1 MLGLHSPKAARLV
14 YCTLLYVLSLALAAS
29 AHLSPPLLQL
39 NMSAPRWQTAPG
51 YSHWSPFLSVAIVFV
66 ISQNNKVSSQNYP
79 AFFFLEIE
87 FFYIRMSFFFFF
99 YLSHAFLSLMILLFF
114 HLFFSWSFG
123 QREIHYA
130 RATAW
135 VGAGR
140 VACKLTACLL
150 GITLYWQCDNARR
163 AAALLLKGLHRE
175 HGMAALGGKR
185 ELGQKGVCV
194 HDQQRFLFPSEIQF
208 GKAKQAN

>member
-1 MLGLHSPKAARLV
+1 MHSALCIEFSIGCISTSFPAITSAEYVSTTLTDSPRLF
-14 YCTLLYVLSLALAAS
+14 TLKPIFLCCHSFCYFSEYQGVFSKLASIL
-29 AHLSPPLLQL
+29 
-39 NMSAPRWQTAPG
+39 
-51 YSHWSPFLSVAIVFV
+51 I
-66 ISQNNKVSSQNYP
+66 
-79 AFFFLEIE
+79 LEID
-87 FFYIRMSFFFFF
+87 FLYIRMSFFF
-99 YLSHAFLSLMILLFF
+99 YLSHAFLSLMILVFF
-114 HLFFSWSFG
+114 HLFFSWSFS

-175 HGMAALGGKR
+175 HSMAALGGKR

-194 HDQQRFLFPSEIQF
+194 HDQQRFLFPF
-208 GKAKQAN
+208 WNTVW